1 MNKWTVW
8 YDSLPAHTKR
18 YLGTQ
23 AVWHDRDLFVFGAI
37 AFVIGIFVGMAI

>member
-18 YLGTQ
+18 YLDQ
-23 AVWHDRDLFVFGAI
+23 RPVWHDRDLAWIGVL
-37 AFVIGIFVGMAI
+37 AFAMGVVVGISV